1 MKRTGYLIAFSL
13 LVVLQSTAAIL
24 PALADDKDTAATSN
38 SSSDSSD
45 SKDTT
50 DQDAKTAEQNTIA
63 EIGAALS
70 LKLKELENHFFGH
83 LYITESVSHRIV
95 RLERFVF
102 GTESGGPFS
111 TRIEHVASSLN
122 VTDPDGSKRSI
133 NIEPKAPPPPT
144 AAAAPPANTST
155 DNKAGMEEESQ
166 TTADEK
172 NSAASSDLQALAA
185 AGNAKANA
193 PGVPTSVS
201 TPPTERPATQ
211 MEVSPVVNS
220 KDRKIATISTTVM
233 PDRPGGGLTLQVTKD
248 YFSTSGK
255 PAEIIKELDQAI
267 RVHPNDPELMFERG
281 KAYLQLEKFT
291 NAVTDLSDAILGQPN
306 KSAYYIARAWCY
318 KKLGNSYLAADDVK
332 QAHFVDPALPP
343 QVDLVINT
351 K

>member
-1 MKRTGYLIAFSL
+1 MKRTGYLVAFSL
-13 LVVLQSTAAIL
+13 LVVLQSTAAIS
-24 PALADDKDTAATSN
+24 PASAEDKDTATTSN

-45 SKDTT
+45 SKDTS
-50 DQDAKTAEQNTIA
+50 DQDAKTAEQNTVA
-63 EIGAALS
+63 QIGAALS

-102 GTESGGPFS
+102 GTESGGPFN

-133 NIEPKAPPPPT
+133 NIEPKAPPPT
-144 AAAAPPANTST
+144 AVTPPANTGA

-166 TTADEK
+166 ATADQK

-193 PGVPTSVS
+193 APGVPTSVS
-201 TPPTERPATQ
+201 TPPSERPATQ

-281 KAYLQLEKFT
+281 KAYLQLDKFS
-291 NAVTDLSDAILGQPN
+291 NALTDLSDAILGQPN

-343 QVDLVINT
+343 QVDLVMDT